1 MRFIWKKF
9 PDLLFWVPDLMMD
22 LQWAEIWS
30 KVKQDTPKQ
39 ELKEYRRHKQADILI
54 MADRHMKRCRE
65 WM

>member
-1 MRFIWKKF
+1 
-9 PDLLFWVPDLMMD
+9 MD